1 MTTRD
6 IVKNLR
12 TPGKE
17 PWLRALRPAAF
28 FILCKRGYHV
38 QHIATAFNVNYYTV
52 QRARER
58 MEGYIEVGD
67 KIAIRAMEIMQ
78 THIID
83 LIPYFEGETKKIRT
97 YVKIDNI
104 KL

>member
-1 MTTRD
+1 
-6 IVKNLR
+6 
-12 TPGKE
+12 
-17 PWLRALRPAAF
+17 
-28 FILCKRGYHV
+28 
-38 QHIATAFNVNYYTV
+38 
-52 QRARER
+52 

-83 LIPYFEGETKKIRT
+83 LIPYFEGKTKKIRT